1 VTAEE
6 IRSAIFEALRKIAP
20 ETDPSEIDPV
30 AELREQV
37 DLDSMDFLNLVISVD
52 KELGIEIPESDY
64 PHLRTLA
71 GWVDYLLE
79 RTAAKH
85 SPKV

>member
-6 IRSAIFEALRKIAP
+6 IRNVIFEALRKIAP
-20 ETDPSEIDPV
+20 EADPSAIDPA

-52 KELGIEIPESDY
+52 EELGIEVPESDY
-64 PHLRTLA
+64 PHLRTLD

-79 RTAAKH
+79 RTAGKA
-85 SPKV
+85 